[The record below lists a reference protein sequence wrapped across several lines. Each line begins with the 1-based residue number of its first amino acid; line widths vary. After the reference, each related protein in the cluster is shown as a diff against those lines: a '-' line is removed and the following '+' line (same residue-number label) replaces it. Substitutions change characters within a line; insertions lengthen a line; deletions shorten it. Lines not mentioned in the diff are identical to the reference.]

1 MASNRLDFPV
11 SSFQTQNF
19 DCFLG
24 ATIMLM
30 DRFAFAWKSRESNF
44 ACIPKLFCELSI
56 KIVGPGRD
64 LHPREVC

>member
-1 MASNRLDFPV
+1 
-11 SSFQTQNF
+11 
-19 DCFLG
+19 
-24 ATIMLM
+24 MLM